1 MPVDRYLTHRQARRR
16 LARYV
21 DKQISELMLYS
32 PILSTAPNPKR
43 RGQRLWR
50 LDEIR
55 AVCAELAAL
64 DGRG

>member
-1 MPVDRYLTHRQARRR
+1 MPVDRYLTHGQARRM
-16 LARYV
+16 LTRYV
-21 DKQISELMLYS
+21 DNQIAELMLSS

-43 RGQRLWR
+43 RGQHLWR

-64 DGRG
+64 DGP